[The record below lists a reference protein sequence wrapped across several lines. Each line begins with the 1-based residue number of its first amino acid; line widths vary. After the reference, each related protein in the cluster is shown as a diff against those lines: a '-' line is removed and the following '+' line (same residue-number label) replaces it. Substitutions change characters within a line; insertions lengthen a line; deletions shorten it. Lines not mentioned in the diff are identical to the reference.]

1 MISSNLHLEEKHKLK
16 VYKLKDGKIAVSITN
31 DYFDDFTI
39 ISDKKVLK
47 KLLLEALMEVS
58 EVQND

>member
-47 KLLLEALMEVS
+47 KLLLEALIEVS

>member
-47 KLLLEALMEVS
+47 KLLFEALIEVS